1 MQLHTVGFVRP
12 SYIPNMKNNGCGRFS
27 HLCRQCTAHCT
38 TMYATNLPMLS
49 VDSICWAISIVANVF
64 YPLPGITRLR
74 TDSLLQIRDVI
85 TSTLMA
91 HNTRTHKLI
100 EMHIQLNALRALM
113 AYWQFINK
121 KKKNAE
127 FHSATTNLVRY
138 NRTMHAVCIRLFPT
152 EYIQWMAPVLSA
164 RWNCARIS
172 NSLLYVAGGGCV
184 MRVCI
189 WI

>member
-91 HNTRTHKLI
+91 HNTRTHNLI

-121 KKKNAE
+121 KKKTLS
-127 FHSATTNLVRY
+127 FIPRQPIWFATIEPCMLCAFACFRPNIYNEWRRYWAHGEIVR
-138 NRTMHAVCIRLFPT
+138 A
-152 EYIQWMAPVLSA
+152 
-164 RWNCARIS
+164 
-172 NSLLYVAGGGCV
+172 
-184 MRVCI
+184 
-189 WI
+189 